1 MLRETRNN
9 RSCQIVSVT
18 DGVVTLLV
26 RRSVTARQILTRIL
40 VRFRNRLL
48 CSTWG
53 LQNFNRIEHNPLET
67 NSLQNKKI
75 DIFLSLGQVFRERL
89 SSYQSIRNALTPN
102 HSFGILCCHNCF
114 FFFFKIIIESFEAKR
129 WFGCLVFYRKK
140 FISVGGIIA
149 LG

>member
-48 CSTWG
+48 S
-53 LQNFNRIEHNPLET
+53 
-67 NSLQNKKI
+67 
-75 DIFLSLGQVFRERL
+75 
-89 SSYQSIRNALTPN
+89 
-102 HSFGILCCHNCF
+102 
-114 FFFFKIIIESFEAKR
+114 
-129 WFGCLVFYRKK
+129 
-140 FISVGGIIA
+140 
-149 LG
+149 